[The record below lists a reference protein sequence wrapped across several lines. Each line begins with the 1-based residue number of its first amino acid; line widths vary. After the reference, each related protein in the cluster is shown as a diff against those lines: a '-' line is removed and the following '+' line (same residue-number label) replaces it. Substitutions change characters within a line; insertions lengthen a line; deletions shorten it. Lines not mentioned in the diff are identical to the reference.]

1 MIYIYIF
8 QEKICVYEISE
19 KQLWLL
25 FLNGGEE
32 GGRGNL
38 THAKNFLKK
47 ARGKAG

>member
-8 QEKICVYEISE
+8 QEKICVYGISE

-32 GGRGNL
+32 GDL
-38 THAKNFLKK
+38 THVKNFLKK